1 MYKFRLNSIIF
12 ILFVII
18 LINPITSQ
26 EHNHQDHKS
35 HDQNSDKDE
44 SDTLIH
50 NHCNAKSECPQI
62 NEHSESTI
70 CSNTEL
76 IDHNHNDHNS
86 ANCNHSHDDHQTEK
100 NHIHQENNDH
110 GHLHDQDIN
119 HNHSVANN
127 TSHRHG
133 NIKTKVVKPETF
145 INTIEVAG
153 TIKLDPVDEYTI
165 TAKSNGILQVAS
177 ESIVPGRSFDQDQ
190 SIFKI
195 SGSGL
200 VTNNLYLKYIEA
212 KNNFK
217 NSKRNFNR
225 ARALQKENIL
235 SEKELLK
242 RKTKYLSDSTQYY
255 ILRNNFSKNNL
266 NIKAPTKGKLFKLF
280 IQNGDYVREGQKLA
294 TFHKSSNLLLNIDLP
309 KKYYSQINKIDN
321 LKFKPEHS
329 DKIYTLNNCSGNSV
343 TVENRLTPGNPYL
356 TMSYKLNHNRDL
368 LPGSFVEA
376 WLNVGHHHN
385 SLVLPKSAII
395 EQQGL
400 YYVFVKKG
408 PEDFHKAK
416 INIAAFNAEEAQITS
431 GLHTGDE
438 VVIEGALE
446 LKISKSSSGTSAHNH
461 NH

>member
-35 HDQNSDKDE
+35 HDHNSDKDE
-44 SDTLIH
+44 SNTKIH
-50 NHCNAKSECPQI
+50 NHCEAGSECSQI

-70 CSNTEL
+70 CSDTVL

-86 ANCNHSHDDHQTEK
+86 ANCNHSHDEHQTEK
-100 NHIHQENNDH
+100 NTIHQDN
-110 GHLHDQDIN
+110 N

-127 TSHRHG
+127 TSQRHG
-133 NIKTKVVKPETF
+133 HVKTKVVKPETF
-145 INTIEVAG
+145 INTIQVAG
-153 TIKLDPVDEYTI
+153 IIKLDPVDEYTI
-165 TAKSNGILQVAS
+165 TSKSSGILQFTS
-177 ESIVPGRSFDQDQ
+177 ESIVSGRSFDQGQ
-190 SIFKI
+190 LIFRI

-200 VTNNLYLKYIEA
+200 VDNNLYLKYIEA
-212 KNNFK
+212 KNNFN
-217 NSKRNFNR
+217 NSKGNFNR
-225 ARALQKENIL
+225 ARALQKENII
-235 SEKELLK
+235 SEKELQK
-242 RKTKYLSDSTQYY
+242 RKTKYLSDSTQYF

-266 NIKAPTKGKLFKLF
+266 HIKAPTKGKLFKLF

-294 TFHKSSNLLLNIDLP
+294 TFHKSNNLLLNIDLP
-309 KKYYSQINKIDN
+309 KKYYSKINKIDN
-321 LKFKPEHS
+321 LKYKPEHS
-329 DKIYTLNNCSGNSV
+329 DKIYTLNNCSGHSV

-356 TMSYKLNHNRDL
+356 TMSYKLNHNRAL

-385 SLVLPKSAII
+385 SFVLPKSAII

-438 VVIEGALE
+438 VVVEGALE